1 MKPEMKKLIIA
12 NLPYLLFVY
21 LFGKLGQAYR
31 LAEGI
36 DLSQKLLHFADGCA
50 AAFESAA
57 PSFHPIDLL
66 IGVAGAAALRL
77 MVYCKG
83 KNAKKYRKG
92 VEYGSARWGGPKDI
106 APYAMLGKEVD
117 CLCGLLQILEL
128 RPTCIARALLGL
140 DVVLQVD
147 PQGDTLALPV
157 RASVHGQPL
166 DPAGDGFL
174 GIVLTQRLAAGEAFL
189 SGGAERNKF
198 TLLDL
203 IALRRHEP
211 EKIVKVFGLRDYCV
225 NGSFQFGFPALTLAP
240 GIPFRIALAFIPA
253 GLYHRQTVFP
263 AQPVTGAPDIGVA
276 LPIRIVLAVVYHIHS
291 TENQVIV
298 DVALVDVGCQHIG
311 VFALQHFLGKLL
323 ADLMGLYR
331 RGLAGGKGLYQVVG
345 QIVAFLD
352 RLRQQHFK
360 FYVRCFIGAA
370 KGGHQ
375 HFVLG
380 LVRVLDVVQ
389 RLFQR

>member
-1 MKPEMKKLIIA
+1 MFAPERGLVFGLAVFQHHGPELLVGGEVLYQHRHVPKTPFHIFEGRSRLVVGRA
-12 NLPYLLFVY
+12 DLNNLAFQLGILL
-21 LFGKLGQAYR
+21 
-31 LAEGI
+31 
-36 DLSQKLLHFADGCA
+36 
-50 AAFESAA
+50 
-57 PSFHPIDLL
+57 
-66 IGVAGAAALRL
+66 
-77 MVYCKG
+77 
-83 KNAKKYRKG
+83 
-92 VEYGSARWGGPKDI
+92 
-106 APYAMLGKEVD
+106 YAMLGKKVH
-117 CLCGLLQILEL
+117 CLCGLLQILEF

-147 PQGDTLALPV
+147 PQGDTLVLPV
-157 RASVHGQPL
+157 WASVHSQPL

-174 GIVLTQRLAAGEAFL
+174 GVVLAQRLAAGEAFL
-189 SGGAERNKF
+189 SGGAERDKF
-198 TLLDL
+198 ALLDL

-211 EKIVKVFGLRDYCV
+211 EKIVKVFGLRDYGV
-225 NGSFQFGFPALTLAP
+225 DGSFQFGFPALALAP

-276 LPIRIVLAVVYHIHS
+276 LPIGIVLAVVHHIHS

-298 DVALVDVGCQHIG
+298 DVALVDVGCQYIG
-311 VFALQHFLGKLL
+311 VFALQHFVGKLL
-323 ADLMGLYR
+323 ADLMGLFR
-331 RGLAGGKGLYQVVG
+331 RGLAGGKGLDQVVG

-352 RLRQQHFK
+352 GLRQQHFK

-370 KGGHQ
+370 KRGHQ

>member
-1 MKPEMKKLIIA
+1 MSNLLKAEFYKLFHSWYFWGIGLF
-12 NLPYLLFVY
+12 NLLLSSVLLLDSVGETSN
-21 LFGKLGQAYR
+21 LF
-31 LAEGI
+31 
-36 DLSQKLLHFADGCA
+36 FA
-50 AAFESAA
+50 SIYNM
-57 PSFHPIDLL
+57 PILYFL
-66 IGVAGAAALRL
+66 
-77 MVYCKG
+77 
-83 KNAKKYRKG
+83 
-92 VEYGSARWGGPKDI
+92 
-106 APYAMLGKEVD
+106 
-117 CLCGLLQILEL
+117 
-128 RPTCIARALLGL
+128 
-140 DVVLQVD
+140 
-147 PQGDTLALPV
+147 TLALPV

-174 GIVLTQRLAAGEAFL
+174 GIVLTQRLASGEAFL
-189 SGGAERNKF
+189 SGGAERDKF
-198 TLLDL
+198 ALLDL

-211 EKIVKVFGLRDYCV
+211 EKIVKVFGLRDYGV
-225 NGSFQFGFPALTLAP
+225 DGSFQFGFPALTLAP

-311 VFALQHFLGKLL
+311 VFALQHFVGKLL
-323 ADLMGLYR
+323 ADLMGLFR
-331 RGLAGGKGLYQVVG
+331 RGLAGGKGLDQVVG

-375 HFVLG
+375 HFALG